1 MGKIIRFLVTDL
13 SKNKAILL
21 YLLFLWLTGFGLI
34 SLQGQGEKTL
44 LALLNISILV
54 VPLVCLVF
62 SIIYFYNM
70 YEFLLLLHAQPLARR
85 TLLIAFYCSLSL
97 VFTGVYLLGLGLPLF
112 FSNAGG
118 PALLLLLTGSLWNL
132 IFIGLALLMAI
143 WAADRTK
150 GMGFSLLIWVYF
162 VLLFDGLVLLLMY
175 NFNAYPIEKFVLYI
189 SFLNPLDLGR
199 ILVLMQTDAAAL
211 MGYSGAVFQQVFTEN
226 WGKALVLV
234 LLLLWALV
242 PFSLSIRWFIRK
254 DL

>member
-1 MGKIIRFLVTDL
+1 MGKIIQFLATDL
-13 SKNKAILL
+13 VKNKTIIF
-21 YLLFLWLTGFGLI
+21 YLLFLWVTGFGLI

-70 YEFLLLLHAQPLARR
+70 YEFLLLLHAQPLARS
-85 TLLIAFYCSLSL
+85 TLLISFYISLSL
-97 VFTGVYLLGLGLPLF
+97 VLTGAYLVGLGLPLY
-112 FSNAGG
+112 FSDVGG
-118 PALLLLLTGSLWNL
+118 VGLLLLLTGSLWNL

-143 WAADRTK
+143 WASDRTK

-175 NFNAYPIEKFVLYI
+175 NFNEYPIEKLVLYI

-211 MGYSGAVFQQVFTEN
+211 MGYSGAVFQMVFSET
-226 WGKALVLV
+226 WGKGLVLG
-234 LLLLWALV
+234 LLLLWALI
-242 PFSLSIRWFIRK
+242 PFSVSIRWFNKK

>member
-1 MGKIIRFLVTDL
+1 MGKIIQFLATDL
-13 SKNKAILL
+13 VKNKTIIF
-21 YLLFLWLTGFGLI
+21 YLLFLWVTGFGLI
-34 SLQGQGEKTL
+34 SLQGQSEKIL

-54 VPLVCLVF
+54 VPMVCLVF

-70 YEFLLLLHAQPLARR
+70 YEFLLLLHAQPLARS
-85 TLLIAFYCSLSL
+85 TLLVSFYTSLSL
-97 VFTGVYLLGLGLPLF
+97 VLTGVYLLGLGLPVY
-112 FSNAGG
+112 FSDAGG
-118 PALLLLLTGSLWNL
+118 VGLLLLLTGSLWNL

-143 WAADRTK
+143 WASDRTK

-175 NFNAYPIEKFVLYI
+175 NFNEYPIEKLVLYI

-211 MGYSGAVFQQVFTEN
+211 MGYSGAVFQKVFSET
-226 WGKALVLV
+226 WGKGLVLV
-234 LLLLWALV
+234 LLLLWALI
-242 PFSLSIRWFIRK
+242 PFSVSIRWFNKK

>member
-1 MGKIIRFLVTDL
+1 MGKIIRFLATDL
-13 SKNKAILL
+13 VKNKTIIL
-21 YLLFLWLTGFGLI
+21 YLLFLWGTGFGLI
-34 SLQGQGEKTL
+34 SLQGQGEKTM
-44 LALLNISILV
+44 LALLNVSILV
-54 VPLVCLVF
+54 VPMICLVF

-70 YEFLLLLHAQPLARR
+70 YEFLLLLHAQPLARS
-85 TLLIAFYCSLSL
+85 TLLISFYTSLSL
-97 VFTGVYLLGLGLPLF
+97 VLTGVYILGLGVPLF
-112 FSNAGG
+112 VAGAGG
-118 PALLLLLTGSLWNL
+118 VGLLLLLTGGLWNL

-143 WAADRTK
+143 WASDRTK

-175 NFNAYPIEKFVLYI
+175 NFNEYPIEKLVLYI

-226 WGKALVLV
+226 WGKGVV
-234 LLLLWALV
+234 LLLLFLWAII
-242 PFSLSIRWFIRK
+242 PFSLTIRWFNKK